1 MLIVTKKQRKVTM
14 LNKIS
19 YIEVIKFIIVGVINT
34 LNYYIIYIFLLDI
47 LTVHYLLSHISAF
60 IVSFILSYFLNCY
73 FVYKVTPTLKKFI
86 KFPLTQVINMGMQTI
101 LLFIFVQI
109 LKLNADFAP
118 FIVLLIIITITFLLS
133 KRILKD

>member
-1 MLIVTKKQRKVTM
+1 M

-118 FIVLLIIITITFLLS
+118 FIGLLITIPITFLLS